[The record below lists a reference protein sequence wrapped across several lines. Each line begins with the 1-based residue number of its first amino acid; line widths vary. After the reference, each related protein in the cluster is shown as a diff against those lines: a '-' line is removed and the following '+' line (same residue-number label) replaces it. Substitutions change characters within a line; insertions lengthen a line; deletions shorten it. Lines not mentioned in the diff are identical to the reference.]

1 MSKKTTNDN
10 YNSKTKFCTIYCR
23 VSSLN
28 QSKYLE
34 GHTSL
39 ETQEQICK
47 DYASK
52 FGYIVKNVYRDV
64 CSGRNMDKQYGL
76 KKLIRN
82 VYTGNTLLF
91 YEASR
96 FSRNT
101 LQALAC
107 LDKLEK
113 KGVKIY
119 SVSDDCT
126 YNSNSDKFKFR
137 MLFPKA
143 ENESDMISERVK
155 KSVLFR
161 RKRGDYIGNAPYGY
175 ETYLNDNGI
184 RKLRKNKD
192 EQFVITFICKLVH
205 DNKTYSEIA
214 EKLNE
219 IKIDKRGYTWTN
231 NSVGSVVK
239 SNINKSLKGFS
250 KAFNKSLDEITLD
263 DESETDSSTKP
274 TKKKRKYNFRK

>member
-82 VYTGNTLLF
+82 IYTGNTLLF

-263 DESETDSSTKP
+263 DESETDSSIKP

>member
-82 VYTGNTLLF
+82 IYTGNTLLF

-113 KGVKIY
+113 KGIKIY

-250 KAFNKSLDEITLD
+250 KAFNKSLDEINLD